1 MQTKY
6 LKTAVLSFA
15 AVMALSSCR
24 EQIEEGARFTFVG
37 NTIAT
42 YLQET
47 PECSHFVEILN
58 RGGCLGLMKAYG
70 EYTCFAPTNEG
81 VESFLAEQSDIYWT
95 SYEKHLSNP
104 EAYRVTNT
112 GITSPHLSEL
122 SDSMCGVIARNHILP
137 KAYYGIDF
145 EGSEIADA
153 NMNDRNLSYAT
164 GQLENGN
171 PVNIIDDKKVIW
183 EEETENGV
191 VHILDGVVNPSSL
204 DLPSQLGDYAYF
216 SLFFEALNR
225 TGYADLLTKHVDKN
239 YTEGNKK
246 APGIYPNS
254 PLADYPKAH
263 NFGYTVF
270 LETNEVL
277 RKAILEETG
286 TDIDLIEDP
295 NRAEKRFDAFVAYC
309 QSKYKEGMKVW
320 SCDGESSDVINYGA
334 DLTDW
339 RNPVNQ
345 FIGYHILDRKISY
358 SNLVCHN
365 IKITGFD
372 SEMDFP
378 TTADRT
384 EYYVSMNNRIVKVT
398 MPLNEKESAQNKGQ
412 VFLNYAPGAEHYV
425 RVCDPK
431 SFEKSDEQF
440 EGFDPDA
447 VNGALNVLD
456 NVLFYD
462 EDLMKGT
469 VLNCIMRF
477 DASALFSE
485 LTNNSIRWKASNL
498 NSTDREVFIPH
509 GYCER
514 IKVYSDDTRLF
525 YLSPHTEWDNYQGD
539 ELMTLGLFDFAYRLP
554 PLPEG
559 TYEIRMGY
567 SASSARHLVQVY
579 LDNEVTGLP
588 VDLRITGKD
597 SRIGWKDPKELETED
612 KKVENEK
619 EMKNRGY
626 LRGPMSFYD
635 RAKLRAW
642 ETEVCLRVVIA
653 TKYLSDGSHWLRFKN
668 VLDTDDGTK
677 QFMHDYFEI
686 VPMSYLRDESI
697 TTEEKR
703 Q

>member
-6 LKTAVLSFA
+6 LKTAVLSLA
-15 AVMALSSCR
+15 AAMTLSSCR
-24 EQIEEGARFTFVG
+24 EQIDEGARFTFVG

-42 YLQET
+42 YLQDT

-70 EYTCFAPTNEG
+70 EYTCFAPTNEA
-81 VESFLAEQSDIYWT
+81 VEGFLAEQSEIYWA

-104 EAYRVTNT
+104 EAYRVSNT
-112 GITSPHLSEL
+112 GITSPNLSEL

-145 EGSEIADA
+145 EGTEIPDV
-153 NMNDRNLSYAT
+153 NMNDRNLSYNK

-204 DLPSQLGDYAYF
+204 DLPTLLGDYTYF

-225 TGYADLLTKHVDKN
+225 TGYADLLTKHLDRN
-239 YTEGNKK
+239 YTEGDKT
-246 APGIYPNS
+246 APGIYPAS
-254 PLADYPKAH
+254 PLAPYPKDKRYG
-263 NFGYTVF
+263 FTVF

-277 RKAILEETG
+277 RNAILEETG
-286 TDIDLIEDP
+286 TDIDLITEP

-309 QSKYKEGMKVW
+309 QAKYKEDMKVW
-320 SCDGESSDVINYGA
+320 SCDGESDALVKHDAG
-334 DLTDW
+334 LTDW

-345 FIGYHILDRKISY
+345 FIGYHILDRKVSY
-358 SNLVCHN
+358 ANLVCHN
-365 IKITGFD
+365 IKIKNFD
-372 SEMDFP
+372 SSQDFP
-378 TTADRT
+378 ATSDRT
-384 EYYVSMNNRIVKVT
+384 EYYVTMNNRIVKVT
-398 MPLNEKESAQNKGQ
+398 KPLNDKESPQNKGK
-412 VFLNYAPGAEHYV
+412 VFLNYVSGGQSNV
-425 RVCDPK
+425 RVLDPAT
-431 SFEKSDEQF
+431 FAASDELYK
-440 EGFDPDA
+440 GFDPA
-447 VNGALNVLD
+447 PLNGALNVLD
-456 NVLFYD
+456 NVLIYD
-462 EDLMKGT
+462 ENLMRGT

-477 DASALFSE
+477 DASSLFSE
-485 LTNNSIRWKASNL
+485 LTNNSIRWKASNPQ
-498 NSTDREVFIPH
+498 SSDGEVFIPH

-514 IKVYSDDTRLF
+514 MKVYSDDTRLF
-525 YLSPHTEWDNYQGD
+525 YLSPHTVWDNYQGD
-539 ELMTLGLFDFAYRLP
+539 EMMTLGLFDFAYRLP

-567 SASSARHLVQVY
+567 SASTARHMVQVY

-588 VDLRITGKD
+588 IDLRILGKD
-597 SRIGWKDPKELETED
+597 ARIGWKDPKELDTED
-612 KKVENEK
+612 KKVANEK

-626 LRGPMSFYD
+626 LRGPMSFYN
-635 RAKLRAW
+635 REKLRAW
-642 ETEVCLRVVIA
+642 ETDVCLRAVIA
-653 TKYLSDGSHWLRFKN
+653 TKHLSDRAHWLRFKN
-668 VLDTDDGTK
+668 VLDTDDGTA